1 MHLNARQVRSALGGS
16 RRAGFAI
23 CCLAAATALVAAGC
37 GNSSTGGTKPGSSSS
52 NSVSAATITSLKAK
66 IAAAEKVPAWTAPG
80 PAVSASVL
88 KGKSLLVMP
97 INSEIDACNTQAQ
110 DFKTLG
116 DSLGAHVTYFSDQG
130 DPTQWVTGIQDAVS
144 AHDAAIALLCG
155 IVPGAVGPQLAAAH
169 KAGIKIV
176 DGNYNETTDYTGLD
190 GETAVNTAQSTEN
203 DIDYA
208 ITQLNGKPLH
218 AIVVSSTSVIQGT
231 AAMAAAKTAVN
242 AACPKVC
249 TVDAEINIPVQDW
262 PTSTTQSDV
271 SSALLAHPDANAVI
285 VTFDGEVPGLLPAV
299 ESAHRAGLKI
309 YTWGGSR
316 SVEDMMLKPNSYVAS
331 DAGPDEDWDAYEAM
345 DQVIRLL
352 GGHPAASVNAEVDP
366 DRFWVPSNVSQ
377 FFGPGGTYGNGG
389 YGGNAFING
398 FRKLWG
404 LKPVS

>member
-1 MHLNARQVRSALGGS
+1 MHRTATQLKAALGGS
-16 RRAGFAI
+16 RRASFAI
-23 CCLAAATALVAAGC
+23 CCLAAATALLAAGC
-37 GNSSTGGTKPGSSSS
+37 GSNTTNTGSKPSSSS
-52 NSVSAATITSLKAK
+52 DTVSAATIASLKTK
-66 IAAAEKVPAWTAPG
+66 IATAEQVPSWTAPG
-80 PAVSASVL
+80 PTVSASVL

-97 INSEIDACNTQAQ
+97 INSEIDACNTQAL
-110 DFKTLG
+110 DFKALG
-116 DSLGAHVTYFSDQG
+116 DSLGAHVTYFSDAG

-144 AHDAAIALLCG
+144 AHDAAIAMLCG
-155 IVPGAVGPQLAAAH
+155 IIPGAVAPQLAAAH

-190 GETAVNTAQSTEN
+190 GETAVNTAQSTAN

-218 AIVVSSTSVIQGT
+218 AIVVSSTSVIQGP
-231 AAMAAAKTAVN
+231 AAMAGAATAVK

-249 TVDAEINIPVQDW
+249 SVDEDVNVPVQDW
-262 PTSTTQSDV
+262 ATATQSDV
-271 SSALLAHPDANAVI
+271 SSALTAHPDANAVI
-285 VTFDGEVPGLLPAV
+285 VTFDGMVPFALPAV

-309 YTWGGSR
+309 YAWGGGR
-316 SVEDMMLKPNSYVAS
+316 SIEDLMLKPNSYVAA
-331 DAGPDEDWDAYEAM
+331 DPGPDEDWDAYEAM

-352 GGHPAASVNAEVDP
+352 GGHPAASVSAEVDP

-377 FFGPGGTYGNGG
+377 FFGPGNTYGNGG